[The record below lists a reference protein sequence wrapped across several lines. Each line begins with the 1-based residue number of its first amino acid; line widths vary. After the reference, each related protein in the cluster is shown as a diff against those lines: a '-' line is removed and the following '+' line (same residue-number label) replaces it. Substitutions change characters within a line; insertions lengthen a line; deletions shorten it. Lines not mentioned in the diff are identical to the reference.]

1 MSGELVITVNRKAR
15 FDYEIVERF
24 EAGISLLGSEVKALR
39 DGRANLKDAYAAIDG
54 NRVFLLKCHIGPYKP
69 AGPNNQHEAERP
81 RPLLFHKREI
91 DKLRGRIVER
101 GFTLVPLRIYFRG
114 GIAKVEMGEKERET
128 IVRVNGQ
135 EAVELEIYKEGSA
148 NTKYLKTL
156 NRI

>member
-15 FDYEIVERF
+15 YDYAIVEKF

-39 DGRANLKDAYAAIDG
+39 DGRANLKDAYATIEG

-69 AGPNNQHEAERP
+69 AGPHNQHEAERP
-81 RPLLFHKREI
+81 RPLLLHKREI

-114 GIAKVEMGEKERET
+114 GIAKVEMGLGKGKQNYDKRESKKRDA
-128 IVRVNGQ
+128 INRDIQQ
-135 EAVELEIYKEGSA
+135 E
-148 NTKYLKTL
+148 L
-156 NRI
+156 NRRG